1 MSSNLTASAIL
12 PDFRRDQGAAKVAP
26 TARAS
31 DMLTLQVLAV
41 PLQAPL
47 QPENTIPVA
56 GLADSV
62 TAVPLLNALVQVPPQ
77 LMPAGDDTTVPL
89 PVRVTVNG

>member
-1 MSSNLTASAIL
+1 MSSNLTASATL